1 MPVSSVK
8 VDNHLPSLLVNGE
21 ALAPCGYMSYQIEK
35 ADYDSFIALGYKL
48 IFVPVYAGDRGINPM
63 SGIRPFYPGFWIG
76 KDKYDFSVVDRN
88 FKQVTKTY
96 KPGEIW
102 IIPRVMLEPPSF
114 WEEDNPYELCRDFSG
129 KSVHQ
134 SYSSEIWLEDTKKT
148 MTAFQDYLNKSGID
162 EYVVGWQIACGWT
175 EEFMRPMIYPMQLT
189 DYSSTSSKSWRNHLR
204 DKYKSLDGLNESWT
218 TSFKSFDD
226 IRVPSPAE
234 RVYLP
239 EDTVKYPAI
248 VAEYNMFRSV
258 ETASALVNL
267 AGFAKRITGG
277 NRVIGAFYGYA
288 GTRFGHDALD
298 VVLNSPDVDFLAS
311 PFAYDTQRAPGTDW
325 VLLGAIGSARKHN
338 KIWFTECDVRTHLSS
353 PISVSMPH
361 ANPIGNT
368 MYDGKIWYGPDD
380 EETSIHQMRKVV
392 AKTISAGAGMW
403 WFDMWGGWFKTEKYM
418 ETIDNSLKLF
428 ESQLNEKSVAEVA
441 IIYDT
446 YARSKYPN
454 NAGLE
459 GFLQVLSR
467 TGAAY
472 EQFALTD
479 IDSLDL
485 KVYKSIVLLNVH
497 ERVPEIDKWKNRNH
511 SIIYVASEY
520 FDEKDDKSCPCKEGQ
535 VFVGEEYQKYVFL
548 DIPSAC
554 ALREAFQ
561 TSGVHIYSFTED
573 IVYAYGKMISIHAT
587 SDGEK
592 RLFLPEKL
600 SLEDAYTGEK
610 LVPCDYFSDFSMK
623 KGETRVFRI
632 LQ

>member
-1 MPVSSVK
+1 M
-8 VDNHLPSLLVNGE
+8 
-21 ALAPCGYMSYQIEK
+21 
-35 ADYDSFIALGYKL
+35 
-48 IFVPVYAGDRGINPM
+48 
-63 SGIRPFYPGFWIG
+63 
-76 KDKYDFSVVDRN
+76 
-88 FKQVTKTY
+88 
-96 KPGEIW
+96 
-102 IIPRVMLEPPSF
+102 
-114 WEEDNPYELCRDFSG
+114 
-129 KSVHQ
+129 
-134 SYSSEIWLEDTKKT
+134 
-148 MTAFQDYLNKSGID
+148 
-162 EYVVGWQIACGWT
+162 
-175 EEFMRPMIYPMQLT
+175 
-189 DYSSTSSKSWRNHLR
+189 
-204 DKYKSLDGLNESWT
+204 NESWT

-258 ETASALVNL
+258 ETASALVKL

-338 KIWFTECDVRTHLSS
+338 KIWFTECDVRTHLSR

-446 YARSKYPN
+446 YARSKYTN

-511 SIIYVASEY
+511 SIIYVAS
-520 FDEKDDKSCPCKEGQ
+520 
-535 VFVGEEYQKYVFL
+535 
-548 DIPSAC
+548 
-554 ALREAFQ
+554 
-561 TSGVHIYSFTED
+561 
-573 IVYAYGKMISIHAT
+573 
-587 SDGEK
+587 
-592 RLFLPEKL
+592 
-600 SLEDAYTGEK
+600 
-610 LVPCDYFSDFSMK
+610 
-623 KGETRVFRI
+623 
-632 LQ
+632 

>member
-1 MPVSSVK
+1 
-8 VDNHLPSLLVNGE
+8 
-21 ALAPCGYMSYQIEK
+21 
-35 ADYDSFIALGYKL
+35 
-48 IFVPVYAGDRGINPM
+48 
-63 SGIRPFYPGFWIG
+63 
-76 KDKYDFSVVDRN
+76 
-88 FKQVTKTY
+88 
-96 KPGEIW
+96 
-102 IIPRVMLEPPSF
+102 
-114 WEEDNPYELCRDFSG
+114 
-129 KSVHQ
+129 
-134 SYSSEIWLEDTKKT
+134 
-148 MTAFQDYLNKSGID
+148 
-162 EYVVGWQIACGWT
+162 
-175 EEFMRPMIYPMQLT
+175 
-189 DYSSTSSKSWRNHLR
+189 
-204 DKYKSLDGLNESWT
+204 
-218 TSFKSFDD
+218 
-226 IRVPSPAE
+226 
-234 RVYLP
+234 
-239 EDTVKYPAI
+239 
-248 VAEYNMFRSV
+248 
-258 ETASALVNL
+258 
-267 AGFAKRITGG
+267 
-277 NRVIGAFYGYA
+277 
-288 GTRFGHDALD
+288 
-298 VVLNSPDVDFLAS
+298 
-311 PFAYDTQRAPGTDW
+311 
-325 VLLGAIGSARKHN
+325 
-338 KIWFTECDVRTHLSS
+338 
-353 PISVSMPH
+353 
-361 ANPIGNT
+361 
-368 MYDGKIWYGPDD
+368 
-380 EETSIHQMRKVV
+380 
-392 AKTISAGAGMW
+392 
-403 WFDMWGGWFKTEKYM
+403 MWGGWFKTEKYM

-446 YARSKYPN
+446 YARSKYTN

-520 FDEKDDKSCPCKEGQ
+520 FNEKDDKSCPCKEGQ
-535 VFVGEEYQKYVFL
+535 VFVGEGYQKYVFL
-548 DIPSAC
+548 DVPSAG